1 MNVALAEVRSRRL
14 TGAFA
19 RDWRVPGWEGWK
31 SVQSGLFPVPTLYE
45 HIIKHRLCLSSKLKK
60 KQSFKAIPGH
70 ESASEKY
77 RKQRFL
83 HDRTA
88 GMPRTSCPDR
98 NNTIG
103 LLVTG
108 PLRINIFGCGKRA
121 KLTFFLF
128 SRRNKVTTAP
138 PTHGVYTAYKYIKN

>member
-19 RDWRVPGWEGWK
+19 RRVPGWEGWK
-31 SVQSGLFPVPTLYE
+31 SVQPGLFPVPTLYE

-60 KQSFKAIPGH
+60 KQSFKALPGH

-98 NNTIG
+98 NTSTVRIG
-103 LLVTG
+103 YRVTG
-108 PLRINIFGCGKRA
+108 YNDLPGIMIE
-121 KLTFFLF
+121 LTKIKIKA
-128 SRRNKVTTAP
+128 SERHT
-138 PTHGVYTAYKYIKN
+138 KYHYIQCISAVVIYRM